1 MSGKITDFLRNY
13 ILGISI
19 IFVIIGLFI
28 FLMGVFWYGLRDMLT
43 SGDLNLGF
51 YTDQII
57 SLEDWN
63 FFLLIIGFIIL
74 ATGIWYLYSY
84 LKNRKFVLE
93 ELKTNKRSELI
104 KKHREL
110 KSTVRHLPFKYQ
122 KMLKEKEEE
131 LKIR

>member
-13 ILGISI
+13 VLGISI
-19 IFVIIGLFI
+19 ILFIIGLFV
-28 FLMGVFWYGLRDMLT
+28 FLMGLLWYGFRDIVK
-43 SGDLNLGF
+43 SENPPLGF
-51 YTDQII
+51 YTEKINE
-57 SLEDWN
+57 LGDWN

-84 LKNRKFVLE
+84 QKNRKFLLE

-110 KSTVRHLPFKYQ
+110 KNVVRHLPSKYQ
-122 KMLKEKEEE
+122 EMLHEKEEE
-131 LKIR
+131 LKIK